1 MNTGNA
7 GIGYETTLQLALH
20 GARVYVVGRSPE
32 RLNSAVEQMRLS
44 SENPLDLVTLVM
56 DLQSLQSVKDGAEAF
71 MRQETRLDILINNA
85 GVRNQASSSLPPVPF
100 SFSFFV
106 PSFRSVSL
114 KAPRRSSP
122 LTKTCR

>member
-32 RLNSAVEQMRLS
+32 RLNSAVEQMKSS
-44 SENPLDLVTLVM
+44 SEKTLDLVTLVM

-85 GVRNQASSSLPPVPF
+85 GVRYHFPPLPLVLSNQSPPQPT
-100 SFSFFV
+100 
-106 PSFRSVSL
+106 
-114 KAPRRSSP
+114 RR
-122 LTKTCR
+122 KQVR